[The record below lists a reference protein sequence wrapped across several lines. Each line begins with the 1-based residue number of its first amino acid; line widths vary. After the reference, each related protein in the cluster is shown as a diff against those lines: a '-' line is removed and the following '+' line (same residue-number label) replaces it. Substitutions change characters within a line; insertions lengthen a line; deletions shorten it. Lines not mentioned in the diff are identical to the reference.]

1 MFWRGGPTPTAD
13 FNVNLLA
20 ASTLGGGP
28 TVNWSNCL
36 RTPAWVREQWARESG
51 LEGVDGPEFDR
62 HLDAVW
68 RRLGVNDRC
77 SDLNGPHER
86 MRDGAAAL
94 NWSFKT
100 ASRNADPA
108 RYSPESAGHIG
119 FGDRTGAK
127 RDVRQTYLHDAVA
140 AGARVIVGCRA
151 ERVLVEGG
159 VAAGVRT
166 TSGLTVRARRV
177 VVACGSLESPALLLR
192 SGIGGPAVGRHLHL
206 HPTTAFMGFYA
217 GGAAGLVGRADER
230 ARGRVRERRG
240 RPRLPDRERAVGAV
254 DHRRRHRPLVGAPST
269 RRRWRGSA
277 TPPG

>member
-1 MFWRGGPTPTAD
+1 MGAR
-13 FNVNLLA
+13 
-20 ASTLGGGP
+20 
-28 TVNWSNCL
+28 
-36 RTPAWVREQWARESG
+36 VR
-51 LEGVDGPEFDR
+51 LTGVDGREFDR

-68 RRLGVNDRC
+68 RRLGVNDGC

-86 MRDGAAAL
+86 MRDGATAL

-140 AGARVIVGCRA
+140 AGARVIVGSRA
-151 ERVLVEGG
+151 ERVLVAGG

-166 TSGLTVRARRV
+166 TSGLTVRAPRV

-217 GGAAGLVGRADER
+217 DEQRAWWGAPMSALVDEFANVEAGHGFMARSAQWAPSIIAGGVGRASAPRHKETM
-230 ARGRVRERRG
+230 ARLGHG
-240 RPRLPDRERAVGAV
+240 ARLIGLQRD
-254 DHRRRHRPLVGAPST
+254 RRHGSGGNHGAANSVV
-269 RRRWRGSA
+269 
-277 TPPG
+277 